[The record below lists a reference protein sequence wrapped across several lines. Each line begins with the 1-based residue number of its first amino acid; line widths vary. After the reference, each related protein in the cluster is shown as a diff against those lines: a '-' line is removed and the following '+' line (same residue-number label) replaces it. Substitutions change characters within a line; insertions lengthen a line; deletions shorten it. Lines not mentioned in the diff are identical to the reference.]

1 MSVVISMLRGVNVG
15 GHNKIK
21 MEELRALYEA
31 NGLLDA
37 QTYIQSGNVVFRTKG
52 TPSAGLAQF
61 IESAI
66 EKSYG
71 FRPDVMVR
79 TATEMRSVFKRNPF
93 SKRSDIEPN
102 KLIVSFLNGKPT
114 RDACEKVQAIQAD
127 YPEEVY
133 CDGREMFIFFPIGM
147 GQSKL
152 PLAKLEKA
160 LGFSGTARNWNTVT
174 KLLEM
179 AEKLGGA

>member
-1 MSVVISMLRGVNVG
+1 MVVQRRHHRMDFRRCRKVTSLRHIVAAILSAMSVVISMLRGVNVG

-21 MEELRALYEA
+21 LEELRALYEA

-102 KLIVSFLNGKPT
+102 KLIVS
-114 RDACEKVQAIQAD
+114 
-127 YPEEVY
+127 
-133 CDGREMFIFFPIGM
+133 
-147 GQSKL
+147 
-152 PLAKLEKA
+152 
-160 LGFSGTARNWNTVT
+160 
-174 KLLEM
+174 
-179 AEKLGGA
+179 